1 MFTDLNS
8 GPGYVCSICYHWFSS
23 RITSEVTQSPLSG
36 TGLCVCVID
45 FCLYKCVLVSESF
58 LRDLQEGKMRPA
70 KCIKLDENY
79 LRFHDMNDWLHKL
92 AQTKEALSNY
102 CRMIVWT
109 QQCCWSVSAS
119 PSVLSEDWDRV
130 HTEDELF
137 RSLFRGYSKWTR
149 PAKNVTDVVIVK
161 FGLSIAQLIDV
172 VGNLTIPSK
181 L

>member
-1 MFTDLNS
+1 MSAAYATMVIYTDFHQ
-8 GPGYVCSICYHWFSS
+8 G
-23 RITSEVTQSPLSG
+23 SPLKLLKAHFLAEAS
-36 TGLCVCVID
+36 VCVID

-79 LRFHDMNDWLHKL
+79 LRFHDMSDWLHKID
-92 AQTKEALSNY
+92 QTKEALLNY

-109 QQCCWSVSAS
+109 RQCCWSVSAS
-119 PSVLSEDWDRV
+119 LSVLSEDWDRV